1 MQQEME
7 RVDRAEAFF
16 RSGCS
21 CAQSVLGAYCD
32 LAGMDLKTAMRI
44 AAPFG
49 AGVGRMREIC
59 GAVSGMC
66 MVLGLLYGPD
76 DPTDAAQK
84 GAHYALIQQAAER
97 FAQKNGAI
105 VCRTLLGLDKGKDS
119 PTPQK
124 RDATYYQKRP
134 CVQYVRDAAQILAD
148 MIAEQTQMQS
158 RKV

>member
-1 MQQEME
+1 MQEE
-7 RVDRAEAFF
+7 TRADRAEKLF

-32 LAGMDLKTAMRI
+32 LAGMDARTAMRI

-66 MVLGLLYGPD
+66 MVLGLLFGPD

-105 VCRTLLGLDKGKDS
+105 VCRTLLGLDAGKDS
-119 PTPQK
+119 PVPQK
-124 RDATYYQKRP
+124 RDAAYYQKRP
-134 CVQYVRDAAQILAD
+134 CAAYVRDAAEILQD
-148 MIAEQTQMQS
+148 VIAEQMQTDS
-158 RKV
+158 HNV

>member
-1 MQQEME
+1 MS
-7 RVDRAEAFF
+7 RADKAEEIFRKGYNCSQAVFAAF
-16 RSGCS
+16 
-21 CAQSVLGAYCD
+21 ADVV
-32 LAGMDLKTAMRI
+32 GMDEETALKI
-44 AAPFG
+44 ASPFG
-49 AGVGRMREIC
+49 AGIGKLREVC

-84 GAHYALIQQAAER
+84 GAHYALIQQAAEQI
-97 FAQKNGAI
+97 AQKNGAI

-124 RDATYYQKRP
+124 RDAAYYQKRP